1 MSSSD
6 EDEDKNEEMNQTVIP
21 KIDDPFGLSS
31 TNQIDP
37 FKSADPFGQPPP
49 TQSDNNLLDLDPLR
63 ANEPKIISRSSSY
76 INESNFIPDAI
87 ETGGET
93 DIFSDEAETEAE
105 TDAEKKKMEPMMM
118 TRHKSSSSSNSSWS
132 SSDNEQT
139 KEM

>member
-21 KIDDPFGLSS
+21 KIEDPFGLTS

-37 FKSADPFGQPPP
+37 FKSSDPFAQPP
-49 TQSDNNLLDLDPLR
+49 TQSESNLLDLDPFR

-105 TDAEKKKMEPMMM
+105 TDAEKKKMEPLMM